1 MCVNNGGKL
10 QDIQIIQKIIGYKV
24 LKMVE
29 SNVTYV
35 KKHMFM

>member
-10 QDIQIIQKIIGYKV
+10 QDIQIIQKISGYKV

-29 SNVTYV
+29 SDVTYV